1 MSALVMCWLASLQV
15 QSSIRPTRAVWPAP
29 GVAVGMGDAGGE
41 VGLTSAPVSIDTD
54 VDRTVNQDSW
64 IAWHPHAPVD
74 EDVIVVGEAVFAIE
88 PLSEST
94 IDACRRLAFA
104 LPFTHSRSRFLCAT
118 CGESPQLVGATP
130 LPDLRAGGTE
140 LIEALATALKRERA
154 SS

>member
-1 MSALVMCWLASLQV
+1 MLA
-15 QSSIRPTRAVWPAP
+15 A
-29 GVAVGMGDAGGE
+29 E

-94 IDACRRLAFA
+94 IDACRRLACIAQTPILGLVF
-104 LPFTHSRSRFLCAT
+104 SCAT
-118 CGESPQLVGATP
+118 CGEAPQLVGATP